1 MFTRI
6 IILFIKFYQ
15 KVSKYTSKK
24 CRYYPTCSCY
34 ALKAIKKFGLYKSLW
49 LIFKRILRC
58 NIFFKGGIDD
68 I

>member
-1 MFTRI
+1 MLAKI
-6 IILFIKFYQ
+6 IILLIKFYQ
-15 KVSKYTSKK
+15 KISKYTVKK

-34 ALKAIKKFGLYKSLW
+34 ALKAIKKFGLFNGL
-49 LIFKRILRC
+49 LLAFKRILKC